1 MNLGVIDMNELSYA
15 IKKLKKNVAM
25 DPDKDFAELFQ
36 ILDQS
41 NREWIVNYCWK
52 HEVVQENM
60 DIAHIVTIFK
70 KGDPSLPSNY
80 RPIALLNMLYKLY
93 TIIIRE
99 RIKIADRYIWNT
111 QYGFRENESTQQ
123 PLFILRRI
131 MDNYEVAGKP
141 VYITLLD
148 WEKAF
153 DKVNQSD

>member
-1 MNLGVIDMNELSYA
+1 
-15 IKKLKKNVAM
+15 
-25 DPDKDFAELFQ
+25 
-36 ILDQS
+36 
-41 NREWIVNYCWK
+41 
-52 HEVVQENM
+52 M

-131 MDNYEVAGKP
+131 MDNHEAAGKP